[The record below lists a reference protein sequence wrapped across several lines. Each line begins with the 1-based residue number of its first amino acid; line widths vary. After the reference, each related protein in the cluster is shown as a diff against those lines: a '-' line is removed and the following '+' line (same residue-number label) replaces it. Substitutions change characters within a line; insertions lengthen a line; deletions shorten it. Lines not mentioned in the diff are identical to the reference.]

1 MGADSR
7 RRVGGK
13 GVKPNINVT
22 PLVDVVLV
30 LLIIFMVII
39 PNMQDGKPIEMINV
53 FHPDQ
58 DAEEKDEPL
67 TLTIDRSEHY
77 LDDDASCRARSVLAE
92 LRETHAR
99 SARRK
104 LLIRADATLPLRAGP
119 RASSRRSRRSAS
131 AASRSQS
138 ARSAPGTARRGG
150 QIAMAI
156 KLGGSSRS
164 SGSSPR

>member
-1 MGADSR
+1 MGAAVQTSSP
-7 RRVGGK
+7 GK

-53 FHPDQ
+53 FHPDK

-67 TLTIDRSEHY
+67 TITIDRDEHY
-77 LDDDASCRARSVLAE
+77 LVDDRELPRASVVAE
-92 LRETHAR
+92 LREVHAR

-104 LLIRADATLPLRAGP
+104 LLIRADARLPYAKVREFFKDVQDIGFGGVALAVGTQRKWEP
-119 RASSRRSRRSAS
+119 T
-131 AASRSQS
+131 AA
-138 ARSAPGTARRGG
+138 ATEVH
-150 QIAMAI
+150 
-156 KLGGSSRS
+156 
-164 SGSSPR
+164 

>member
-1 MGADSR
+1 MGATLEASK
-7 RRVGGK
+7 GK

-53 FHPDQ
+53 FNPDK

-67 TLTIDRSEHY
+67 TITIDREEHY
-77 LDDDASCRARSVLAE
+77 HVDDRELPRASVVAE
-92 LRETHAR
+92 LREVHAR

-104 LLIRADATLPLRAGP
+104 LLIRADAQLPYAKVREFFKEVQDIGFGGVALAVGTQRKWEPTLG
-119 RASSRRSRRSAS
+119 
-131 AASRSQS
+131 
-138 ARSAPGTARRGG
+138 APEV
-150 QIAMAI
+150 Q
-156 KLGGSSRS
+156 
-164 SGSSPR
+164 